1 MTLFLNENSDDDSSI
16 TDRLVG
22 FDSLNLENVEEYD
35 AEDFNYEDYGD
46 LLETEEKA
54 EDFIQMFEDSE
65 FNTTTS
71 IDMHASIYNNN
82 FLKFSKK
89 DLKRLERLNYKKLK
103 RSGYRQYKLL
113 RLFFENFMFNFNKK
127 ILKKG

>member
-82 FLKFSKK
+82 FFKIFK
-89 DLKRLERLNYKKLK
+89 K
-103 RSGYRQYKLL
+103 RS
-113 RLFFENFMFNFNKK
+113 
-127 ILKKG
+127 